1 MILSPEERKHQ
12 TESILKEKNI
22 PFIDW
27 LPLTEAEGN
36 VELRNINDIAKRILC
51 LFCLAGTAF
60 EKDDVSFIEYLKTYN
75 LWESLSKEEKLFL
88 SNPTYDTQAQL
99 NATWRLEALYVLVW
113 AVGLVPELPFPTE
126 QASVTEFIDTLP
138 KSDES
143 PERFIKSLKLRP
155 LPEIMDASDLIYRLH
170 WAVRNHGSNL
180 DLDGSVIQERHHA
193 INWLTNYDGEK
204 WDWVATDT

>member
-1 MILSPEERKHQ
+1 LTPEQRKKNTEEILSKRE
-12 TESILKEKNI
+12 I

-27 LPLTEAEGN
+27 LPETEPE
-36 VELRNINDIAKRILC
+36 EDIEPRSLKNIGERIIC

-60 EKDDVSFIEYLKTYN
+60 NEGDTSFIEYLKKYD
-75 LWESLSKEEKLFL
+75 LWGCLSKEEVNYL

-113 AVGLVPELPFPTE
+113 AVGLVPILPFPTG
-126 QASVTEFIDTLP
+126 QASVDEFIDSLP
-138 KSDES
+138 SSGES
-143 PERFIKSLKLRP
+143 PASFIASLKLRSIR
-155 LPEIMDASDLIYRLH
+155 EIMDASDLIYRLH
-170 WAVRNHGSNL
+170 WAVRQHGQNI
-180 DLDGSVIQERHHA
+180 DIEGGVVQERHHA